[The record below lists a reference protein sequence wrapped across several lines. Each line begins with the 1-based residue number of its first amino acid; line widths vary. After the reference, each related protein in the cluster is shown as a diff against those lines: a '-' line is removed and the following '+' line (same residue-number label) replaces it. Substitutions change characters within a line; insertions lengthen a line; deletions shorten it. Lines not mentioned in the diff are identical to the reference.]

1 MEVVPATIDHA
12 YDFLTRPIRQ
22 LDVDEWVLIGGRP
35 VSISLMQCIHSQPD
49 TARAL
54 VAGDRCIAL
63 WGVIKEDY
71 WPSLGGV
78 WLIASQEAEDRAN
91 AIHRL
96 WRKEIEIMHSHR
108 PVLRA
113 AVMERNEL
121 HRKWLYAVGFVR
133 GGAMDNLPGFALWE
147 RVDPSWKQ
155 EGLAPCVVH

>member
-1 MEVVPATIDHA
+1 MEVVPATQDHA
-12 YDFLTRPIRQ
+12 LDFLSRPIRQ
-22 LDVDEWVLIGGRP
+22 LDVDEWVLSGGRP
-35 VSISLMQCIHSQPD
+35 VPVSLNLCIAGQPD

-54 VAGDRCIAL
+54 VVGGRCIAM

-78 WLIASQEAEDRAN
+78 WLIASQEAQDRAH

-96 WRKEIEIMHSHR
+96 WFKEITLMHDHR

-113 AVMERNEL
+113 AVMDRNEL
-121 HRKWLYAVGFVR
+121 HEKWLRVVGFVK
-133 GGAMDNLPGFALWE
+133 GGPMPTLHGFSLWE
-147 RVDPSWKQ
+147 RVDPNWKQ